1 MKFFQTS
8 SLYSL
13 NKSTYINLRWIAYIG
28 QLSAILIVEFFLK
41 FKFNYF
47 TCISIIFF
55 SVLTNLYLQFKIK
68 ENQLNNF
75 TSTIYLSYDIL
86 QLGLLLFITGGIT
99 NPFVFLIIIPAV
111 FSSQYLNIWS
121 SIILVLFITIVLV
134 ILTFFHYDLP
144 HPTVASF
151 HAPDYYLYGIP
162 LSIVIGLIF
171 LVYFGVKFGS
181 ESRIRRKA
189 YDKIHELMAKENEL
203 LSLGGQAAA
212 AAHSLGTPLSTILL
226 TVKEIQK
233 EFGNEHKIKKDLDLL
248 VSQSNRCSEIL
259 KKLSLNP
266 NIEDGFIDSNLSF
279 YDYVNEI
286 VRSYKEISS
295 KAFIIN
301 SEKYEN
307 PINTHKSIEIIYG
320 LRNFIGNAN
329 KFSKKKIEIFLSSNK
344 KITEITIRDDGPG
357 FPKDLIDKHR
367 LGEPYIRTVDQANI
381 SKYGLGL
388 GTFIGKTLLEKN
400 FANIKFKN
408 SKVTGGAEVIIKWKN
423 NDLKKFN

>member
-1 MKFFQTS
+1 MKFIQTS

-13 NKSTYINLRWIAYIG
+13 NKSTYVNLRWIAYIG

-121 SIILVLFITIVLV
+121 SVILVLFITIVLV

-144 HPTVASF
+144 HPTVANF

-367 LGEPYIRTVDQANI
+367 LGEPYIRTVDRANI

-400 FANIKFKN
+400 FANINFKN

-423 NDLKKFN
+423 NDLKKI